1 MQRLCPVLLC
11 ALILASFRLDNG
23 MIEAHAIESD
33 LDVGRPSE
41 VVVAIHGEHLE
52 IPLCDVRH
60 ACTINAQD

>member
-1 MQRLCPVLLC
+1 
-11 ALILASFRLDNG
+11 

-41 VVVAIHGEHLE
+41 VVAAIHGEHLK

-60 ACTINAQD
+60 AYTINAQG

>member
-1 MQRLCPVLLC
+1 MQRLYLVLLC
-11 ALILASFRLDNG
+11 ALIIASFRLDNG
-23 MIEAHAIESD
+23 MIEAHAIDSD

-41 VVVAIHGEHLE
+41 VVAAIHGEHLE